1 VCVRV
6 RACVCAYVCVFVPA
20 PIDDLQI
27 QEFVERAE
35 VSKLRSLGAPYVV
48 ECRARREGEGDD
60 DDDEA
65 AGAGAGGGGGRAA
78 GAGAGGAAAVLA
90 PGKNTGPSD
99 PRILAA
105 FEWLT
110 MTVKKSLPTLQKRV
124 DTAVQVEASRTIAL
138 EAERESEVA
147 KDKALREAAA
157 AK

>member
-1 VCVRV
+1 
-6 RACVCAYVCVFVPA
+6 VFVPA

-65 AGAGAGGGGGRAA
+65 AGAGAGGG
-78 GAGAGGAAAVLA
+78 AAVLA